1 MKQKKQKY
9 DTDREQY
16 KQRLKELRR
25 LKREIR
31 SQYNTHRDYAK
42 FFKRVQEAQKLGIA
56 LPKYITDEYTRQ
68 KTTYLSQ
75 KYSVDK
81 NGKRNYIT
89 QPNTIC
95 SKDTSTLI
103 WEKRQEMLKDNIEKM
118 TTKVKDS
125 FRKKEKILDE
135 GR

>member
-1 MKQKKQKY
+1 M
-9 DTDREQY
+9 
-16 KQRLKELRR
+16 KELRR
-25 LKREIR
+25 LKSEVR

-56 LPKYITDEYTRQ
+56 LPKYITDEYTKQ
-68 KTTYLSQ
+68 KAIYLSQ
-75 KYSVDK
+75 KYTVDK
-81 NGKRNYIT
+81 NGKRTYIT
-89 QPNTIC
+89 QPNTTC

-103 WEKRQEMLKDNIEKM
+103 WEKRQEKLKDNIQKM

-125 FRKKEKILDE
+125 FRSTQEISDE